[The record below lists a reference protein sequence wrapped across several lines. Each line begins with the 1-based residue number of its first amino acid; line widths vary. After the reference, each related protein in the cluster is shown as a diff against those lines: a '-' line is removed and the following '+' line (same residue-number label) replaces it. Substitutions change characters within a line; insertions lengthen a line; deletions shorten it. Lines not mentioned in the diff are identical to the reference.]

1 MTDPHTYCAGFKD
14 GRCLKKELKK
24 TSVKILEMRDFA
36 SENGWHRD
44 MTNMICDW
52 QTHVCKILDLERA
65 LECQLDEAAC
75 KRHVQRLFN
84 MLDQLRKE
92 MDICEAASNMP

>member
-14 GRCLKKELKK
+14 GRYLKSELKK

-36 SENGWHRD
+36 SKNGWHRE
-44 MTNMICDW
+44 MAKMICDW

-75 KRHVQRLFN
+75 RRHVQRLFN

-92 MDICEAASNMP
+92 MDLCEASSNMP